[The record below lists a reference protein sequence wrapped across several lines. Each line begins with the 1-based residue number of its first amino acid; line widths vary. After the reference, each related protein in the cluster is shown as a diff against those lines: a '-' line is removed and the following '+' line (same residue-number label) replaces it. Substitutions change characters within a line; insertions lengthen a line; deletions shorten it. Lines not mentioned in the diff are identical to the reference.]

1 VPRLKRFKKSAN
13 NTGSIFSRDLTKK
26 DGTPYVRWEGHVS
39 LGKDGRGKRKRISV
53 FGSSQAEVVQKIE
66 SLKRQVATGTLSEDK
81 RTVKEYLEE
90 WLKHKELETKP
101 RTHEIYTY
109 FALEKISPIIGG
121 VKLIKLNP
129 SHVRN
134 MMQDLASKV
143 SPYTASKSRAI
154 LSRAMNQALQD
165 GLIHRN
171 PCDATKPLKI
181 APRKDVSWSND
192 ETMLFFSA
200 IRTHRLYAA
209 FYLALSTGMRHGEI
223 LDLRWSDIEGETL
236 HIQQALVKVKGMY
249 VISTPKTE
257 QSTRRV
263 TLDPET
269 IATLEEH
276 RLKQAE
282 EGRDLK
288 DEWQASKHLGL
299 VFTSEAGTPVN
310 PRNFDHTWYRLQ
322 AATRR
327 AYIELGQSTEEKQAR
342 ARQVEEGKIL
352 PHIRFHDLRHM
363 HVSLLNK
370 AGVDARTIADR
381 IGHTDAAFTIKRY
394 AHVFEDQRKAAA
406 IPLLRLLS
414 TPKSEPT

>member
-1 VPRLKRFKKSAN
+1 MPKLKRKHKAAN
-13 NTGSIFSRDLTKK
+13 GRGSIFSREIERK
-26 DGTPYVRWEGHVS
+26 DGTTYLRWEGHIS
-39 LGKDGRGKRKRISV
+39 LGQDGNGKRKRKIV
-53 FGSSQAEVVQKIE
+53 YGTSQAEVVQKLE
-66 SLKRQVATGTLSEDK
+66 RLKRRVMTGTYSDDG

-109 FALEKISPIIGG
+109 FALEKISPIVGG
-121 VKLIKLNP
+121 VKLVKLNP
-129 SHVRN
+129 SHIRN
-134 MMQDLASKV
+134 MMQELAVKV
-143 SPYTASKSRAI
+143 SPYCANKSRAI

-192 ETMLFFSA
+192 ETMLFLST

-223 LDLRWSDIEGETL
+223 LGLRWSDIDGDTL
-236 HIQQALVKVKGMY
+236 YIQQALVKVKGSY

-257 QSTRRV
+257 QSIRRV

-269 IATLEEH
+269 VATLEEH
-276 RLKQAE
+276 RLKQASE
-282 EGRDLK
+282 ARELK
-288 DEWQASKHLGL
+288 DQWHPDKHLGL
-299 VFTSEAGTPVN
+299 VFTSEVGTPMN

-322 AATRR
+322 AATQK
-327 AYIELGQSTEEKQAR
+327 AYIALGQTEDEKKAR
-342 ARQVEEGKIL
+342 ARQIEEVKVF
-352 PHIRFHDLRHM
+352 PHLRFHDLRHM

-394 AHVFEDQRKAAA
+394 AHVFEEQRKAAA
-406 IPLLRLLS
+406 IPLLRLLAP
-414 TPKSEPT
+414 PKGEPA

>member
-1 VPRLKRFKKSAN
+1 MPKLKRFRKAAN
-13 NTGSIFSRDLTKK
+13 NTGSIIKEEVERK
-26 DGTPYVRWEGHVS
+26 DGTNYIRWRGEVS
-39 LGKDGRGKRKRISV
+39 LGYDDNGKRKRVTLYGASEE
-53 FGSSQAEVVQKIE
+53 ALVQKVDA
-66 SLKRQVATGTLSEDK
+66 LKRQVATGTHTEDR
-81 RTVKEYLEE
+81 RTVRQYLED

-109 FALEKISPIIGG
+109 FAIEKISPIIGG

-134 MMQDLASKV
+134 MMQELATKV
-143 SPYTASKSRAI
+143 SPYTANKSRAI

-171 PCDATKPLKI
+171 PCNATKPLKI
-181 APRKDVSWSND
+181 APKKDVSWSND
-192 ETMLFFSA
+192 ETMLFLST

-223 LDLRWSDIEGETL
+223 LGLRWSDVVGETL
-236 HIQQALVKVKGMY
+236 HIQQALVKVRGAY

-269 IATLEEH
+269 VATLEEH

-282 EGRDLK
+282 EARGLES
-288 DEWQASKHLGL
+288 EWQKDKHLGL

-322 AATRR
+322 AATQR
-327 AYIELGQSTEEKQAR
+327 AYIELGESEEEKKIR
-342 ARQVEEGKIL
+342 AKQVEEGKVL

-381 IGHTDAAFTIKRY
+381 IGHTDAAFTLKRY

-414 TPKSEPT
+414 TPKGEPT